1 MDGSTHKQVVDLIKS
16 GGDYLTLIGW
26 FFIYYYI
33 FIMRL
38 KCFNLKNKLVIAMPS
53 DEINRV
59 TCENQTNSDD
69 SSCNSNDYSDRRAV
83 PIKISD
89 YAETKNAQ
97 RDKFIVFNI
106 TLNGKHLCGR
116 RYKEFDIFHALLK
129 REFND
134 FSFPNFP
141 KKWPFKLTEQ
151 QLEARRRSLENY
163 LEIGKPNSVFHYQ

>member
-1 MDGSTHKQVVDLIKS
+1 
-16 GGDYLTLIGW
+16 
-26 FFIYYYI
+26 
-33 FIMRL
+33 
-38 KCFNLKNKLVIAMPS
+38 MPS
-53 DEINRV
+53 DEINRI
-59 TCENQTNSDD
+59 TSENQNNSDD

-83 PIKISD
+83 PVKISD
-89 YAETKNAQ
+89 YTEMKNAQ

-116 RYKEFDIFHALLK
+116 RYKEFDIFHSLLR

-134 FSFPNFP
+134 FSFPSFP

-163 LEIGKPNSVFHYQ
+163 LEIGKFYSIINKNRKQFY